1 MGGIEIKRR
10 GSEQGSDRREYMALM
25 EAWLWPV
32 KKRGQTGW
40 MQLSLWRGR
49 EEGEVV
55 WVQGRLAK

>member
-10 GSEQGSDRREYMALM
+10 GSEQGSDRREYMTLM
-25 EAWLWPV
+25 EAWLWAV
-32 KKRGQTGW
+32 KKRGGTGW

-55 WVQGRLAK
+55 WVQGWLAK